1 MRVTRTV
8 FISSESLAKDYLGE
22 YRMSSEYGKL
32 YVVATPIGNLAD
44 ISFRAI
50 EILKQV
56 DLIAAEDTRHVR
68 MLLQH
73 YGISNKT
80 VSLHQ
85 HNEERASTGLL
96 EKLRAGQSIA
106 LVSDAGTPLLSDPG
120 MPLVKLVKD
129 AGLDVVPIPGA
140 CALIAALSAAGL
152 PVTQF
157 AFEGFSPRTSSARKT
172 FFSERVLNP
181 VTWVFYESSH
191 RILASLKDMAEIL
204 PLDRE
209 IVIAREITKLHETII
224 KTSLGK
230 ALELV
235 AQDENMR
242 KGEFV
247 VIVDGAN
254 IDKNEVIITPEQEK
268 ILRVL
273 LKECSIKSA
282 VAMAVEITGAR
293 KKLLYQAAL
302 SMGAK
307 EL

>member
-1 MRVTRTV
+1 
-8 FISSESLAKDYLGE
+8 
-22 YRMSSEYGKL
+22 MSSEYGKL

-44 ISFRAI
+44 ISFRAVDT
-50 EILKQV
+50 LKQV
-56 DLIAAEDTRHVR
+56 DLIAAEDTRHVK

-73 YGISNKT
+73 YGITNKL

-85 HNEERASTGLL
+85 HNEDRASEGLL

-120 MPLVKLVKD
+120 MPLVKRVKE

-157 AFEGFSPRTSSARKT
+157 SFAGFSPRTSSARKA
-172 FFSERVLNP
+172 FFAEQGMSP
-181 VTWVFYESSH
+181 VTWIFYESSH
-191 RILASLKDMAEIL
+191 RILASLQDMAEVL

-209 IVIAREITKLHETII
+209 IVIAREITKLHETIV
-224 KTSLGK
+224 KTSLGH
-230 ALELV
+230 ALERV
-235 AQDENMR
+235 EQDDNMR

-247 VIVDGAN
+247 VIVSGAVV
-254 IDKNEVIITPEQEK
+254 DKTEQDITPEQQE
-268 ILRVL
+268 ILGIL
-273 LKECSIKSA
+273 LKECSIKTA

-302 SMGAK
+302 AMAK
-307 EL
+307 K

>member
-1 MRVTRTV
+1 
-8 FISSESLAKDYLGE
+8 
-22 YRMSSEYGKL
+22 MSTEYGKL

-44 ISFRAI
+44 MTFRAV
-50 EILKQV
+50 EVLKLV
-56 DLIAAEDTRHVR
+56 DLIAAEDTRHVK

-73 YGISNKT
+73 YGITNKL

-85 HNEERASTGLL
+85 YNEDKASSVLL

-157 AFEGFSPRTSSARKT
+157 SFEGFLPRTSSARKA
-172 FFSERVLNP
+172 FFLEKLTQP
-181 VTWVFYESSH
+181 TTWVFYESCH
-191 RILASLKDMAEIL
+191 RILASLNDMAGIV
-204 PLDRE
+204 PLDRQ
-209 IVIAREITKLHETII
+209 IVIARELTKLHETIV
-224 KTSLGK
+224 KTSLGN

-235 AQDENMR
+235 ERNDNMR

-247 VIVDGAN
+247 VIVEGAVT
-254 IDKNEVIITPEQEK
+254 DKNEQMISPDQEK
-268 ILRVL
+268 LLQVL
-273 LKECSIKSA
+273 LRECSIKTA
-282 VAMAVEITGAR
+282 VAMAVEITGLR
-293 KKLLYQAAL
+293 KKLLYQTAL
-302 SMGAK
+302 ALGK
-307 EL
+307 EKDL

>member
-1 MRVTRTV
+1 MLTE
-8 FISSESLAKDYLGE
+8 F
-22 YRMSSEYGKL
+22 GKL

-44 ISFRAI
+44 ISYRAV
-50 EILKQV
+50 EVLKQV
-56 DLIAAEDTRHVR
+56 DLIAAEDTRHVK

-73 YGISNKT
+73 YGITNKL

-85 HNEERASTGLL
+85 HNEDKASPVLL

-120 MPLVKLVKD
+120 MPLVKMVKD

-140 CALIAALSAAGL
+140 CALIVALSAAGL

-157 AFEGFSPRTSSARKT
+157 SFEGFLPRTSSARKV
-172 FFSERVLNP
+172 FFNEKVMSP
-181 VTWVFYESSH
+181 KTWVFYESCH
-191 RILASLKDMAEIL
+191 RILASLQDMAEIL
-204 PLDRE
+204 PLDRQ
-209 IVIAREITKLHETII
+209 IVIARELTKLHETIV

-235 AQDENMR
+235 GQNDNMR

-247 VIVDGAN
+247 VIVDGAAA
-254 IDKNEVIITPEQEK
+254 DKNEHIITAEQEK
-268 ILRVL
+268 LLQVL
-273 LKECSIKSA
+273 LRECSIKTA
-282 VAMAVEITGAR
+282 VAMAVEITGVR

-302 SMGAK
+302 AMDKKKDA
-307 EL
+307 

>member
-1 MRVTRTV
+1 MLT
-8 FISSESLAKDYLGE
+8 EC
-22 YRMSSEYGKL
+22 GKL

-44 ISFRAI
+44 MSFRAV
-50 EILKQV
+50 EVLKQV
-56 DLIAAEDTRHVR
+56 DLIAAEDTRHVK

-73 YGISNKT
+73 YGITNKLI
-80 VSLHQ
+80 SLHQ
-85 HNEERASTGLL
+85 HNENKASSVLL

-120 MPLVKLVKD
+120 MPLVKMVKD

-157 AFEGFSPRTSSARKT
+157 SFEGFLPRTSSARKA
-172 FFSERVLNP
+172 FFSERVLSP
-181 VTWVFYESSH
+181 KTWVFYESSH
-191 RILASLKDMAEIL
+191 RILASLQDMAEIL
-204 PLDRE
+204 PLDRQ
-209 IVIAREITKLHETII
+209 IVIARELTKLHETIV
-224 KTSLGK
+224 KTGLGN

-235 AQDENMR
+235 EQNDNMR

-247 VIVDGAN
+247 VIVDGTVA
-254 IDKNEVIITPEQEK
+254 DKKEQIITAEQEK
-268 ILRVL
+268 LLQVL
-273 LKECSIKSA
+273 LRECSIKTA

-302 SMGAK
+302 AMDK
-307 EL
+307 EKAV

>member
-1 MRVTRTV
+1 MTV
-8 FISSESLAKDYLGE
+8 SNFNC
-22 YRMSSEYGKL
+22 YGKL

-44 ISFRAI
+44 MTFRAV
-50 EILKQV
+50 EVLKTV
-56 DLIAAEDTRHVR
+56 DLIAAEDTRHVK

-73 YGISNKT
+73 YGITNKL

-85 HNEERASTGLL
+85 YNEDKASSVLL

-120 MPLVKLVKD
+120 MPLVKMVKD

-157 AFEGFSPRTSSARKT
+157 SFEGFLPRTSSARKT
-172 FFSERVLNP
+172 FFSERVMAP
-181 VTWVFYESSH
+181 KTWIFYESCH
-191 RILASLKDMAEIL
+191 RILASLQDMAEVL
-204 PLDRE
+204 PLDRQ
-209 IVIAREITKLHETII
+209 IVIARELTKLHETIV
-224 KTSLGK
+224 KTSLRS

-235 AQDENMR
+235 EQNNNMR

-247 VIVDGAN
+247 VIVDGAVA
-254 IDKNEVIITPEQEK
+254 DKNEQIITPEQKK
-268 ILRVL
+268 ILQVL
-273 LKECSIKSA
+273 LQECSIKTA

-293 KKLLYQAAL
+293 KKLLYQVAL
-302 SMGAK
+302 IIIK
-307 EL
+307 EKEA